1 MIPRAHRRD
10 GSEPCG
16 MTMNCRKGIQALN
29 THTQSKPA
37 DQILADFASL
47 NLVEPLMQAVTESG
61 YTKPTPIQAQSIPA
75 LLEGHDLLGLA
86 QTGTGKTAAFVL
98 PMLQR
103 MMANRKQPQPKSMR
117 ALILTPTRELA
128 VQIND
133 SIKTYGRHLPLR
145 STVIFGGVGSVPQV
159 NTMRR
164 GIDFV
169 VATPGRLL
177 DLMNQGHVTLSS
189 VEFFVLDEA
198 DRMLDMGFIRDI
210 RKIVAALPARRQT
223 LLFSATMP
231 HDVADLANSLLT
243 KPKRV
248 EVVPQSTT
256 AERIDQIVYMVPK
269 ANKRRLLAELLNG
282 EGVTRSIVF
291 TRTKRGA
298 DRVSEQLERD
308 GIRSAAIHGN
318 KGQSARQI
326 ALGSFR
332 NGSVK
337 VLVATDIAAR
347 GIDIDNISHV
357 VNYDLP
363 LEPESYV
370 HRIGRT
376 ARAGATGIAIS
387 LCDGEERSLLR
398 DIEKVVRMKIPVVDD
413 HPLSVGG
420 DNAAG
425 EQVTLQR
432 AQSLRQDREVQQA
445 RRGQRGGNGGGE
457 RNRQSQKRSE
467 RNHAGRSER
476 DRAPSKNADFRSG
489 DFREQEARQPRGERT
504 AQSRGEARTD
514 RSHNRHPDARSESRD
529 ARPARRDDRPR
540 RDEGGES
547 RFEAERRMAGG
558 HRQDARRPEPAR
570 AGEPRREPVRPD
582 GEHRRIDYRARAEQG
597 ERKPGVHRGP
607 GSDRPKHNGKNEAR
621 R

>member
-1 MIPRAHRRD
+1 M
-10 GSEPCG
+10 
-16 MTMNCRKGIQALN
+16 N
-29 THTQSKPA
+29 THTQATPA
-37 DQILADFASL
+37 TNVLADFASL

-103 MMANRKQPQPKSMR
+103 MMANRKQPQPKSAR

-145 STVIFGGVGSVPQV
+145 STVIFGGVGSVPQI

-164 GIDFV
+164 GVDFV

-177 DLMNQGHVTLSS
+177 DLMNQGHVSLSS

-210 RKIVAALPARRQT
+210 RKIVATLPVRRQT

-231 HDVADLANSLLT
+231 NEIADLANSLLT

-256 AERIDQIVYMVPK
+256 AERIDQIVYMVSK
-269 ANKRRLLAELLNG
+269 TNKRRLLAELLNG
-282 EGVTRSIVF
+282 PGVTRSIVF

-318 KGQSARQI
+318 KGQSARQT
-326 ALGSFR
+326 ALNSFR

-347 GIDIDNISHV
+347 GIDVDGISHV

-413 HPLSVGG
+413 HPLAKSSGG
-420 DNAAG
+420 EAASG
-425 EQVTLQR
+425 EQITLHR
-432 AQSLRQDREVQQA
+432 AQSIRQDQERTQSRGPRRGGSNSGGDRNRGGQA
-445 RRGQRGGNGGGE
+445 RGEHRGD
-457 RNRQSQKRSE
+457 RS
-467 RNHAGRSER
+467 HAGRGDR
-476 DRAPSKNADFRSG
+476 DRAPAKNADFRGG
-489 DFREQEARQPRGERT
+489 DFREQEARQPRTERP
-504 AQSRGEARTD
+504 AQPRGEARAD
-514 RSHNRHPDARSESRD
+514 RSHNRQPEARD

-547 RFEAERRMAGG
+547 RFEAERRQAGG
-558 HRQDARRPEPAR
+558 QRHEARRSEAPVRAR
-570 AGEPRREPVRPD
+570 EPRREPVRPD

-607 GSDRPKHNGKNEAR
+607 GSSRPAR
-621 R
+621 

>member
-1 MIPRAHRRD
+1 M
-10 GSEPCG
+10 
-16 MTMNCRKGIQALN
+16 N
-29 THTQSKPA
+29 THTQATPA
-37 DQILADFASL
+37 TNVLADFASL

-103 MMANRKQPQPKSMR
+103 MMANRKQPQPKSAR

-145 STVIFGGVGSVPQV
+145 STVIFGGVGSVPQI
-159 NTMRR
+159 NPMRR
-164 GIDFV
+164 GVDFV

-177 DLMNQGHVTLSS
+177 DLMNQGHVSLSS

-210 RKIVAALPARRQT
+210 RKIVATLPVRRQT

-231 HDVADLANSLLT
+231 NEIADLANSLLT

-256 AERIDQIVYMVPK
+256 AERIDQIVYMVSK
-269 ANKRRLLAELLNG
+269 TNKRRLLAELLNG
-282 EGVTRSIVF
+282 PGVTRSIVF

-318 KGQSARQI
+318 KGQSARQT
-326 ALGSFR
+326 ALNSFR

-347 GIDIDNISHV
+347 GIDVDGISHV

-413 HPLSVGG
+413 HPLAKSSGG
-420 DNAAG
+420 EAASG
-425 EQVTLQR
+425 EQITLHR
-432 AQSLRQDREVQQA
+432 AQSIRQDQERTQSRGPRRGGSNSGGDRNRGGQA
-445 RRGQRGGNGGGE
+445 RGEHRGD
-457 RNRQSQKRSE
+457 RS
-467 RNHAGRSER
+467 HAGRGDR
-476 DRAPSKNADFRSG
+476 DRAPAKNADFRGG
-489 DFREQEARQPRGERT
+489 DFREQEARQPRTERP
-504 AQSRGEARTD
+504 AQPRGEARAD
-514 RSHNRHPDARSESRD
+514 RSHNRQPEARD

-547 RFEAERRMAGG
+547 RFEAERRQAGG
-558 HRQDARRPEPAR
+558 QRHEARRSEAPVR
-570 AGEPRREPVRPD
+570 ASEPRREPVRPD

-607 GSDRPKHNGKNEAR
+607 GSSRPAR
-621 R
+621 

>member
-1 MIPRAHRRD
+1 M
-10 GSEPCG
+10 
-16 MTMNCRKGIQALN
+16 N
-29 THTQSKPA
+29 THTQATPA
-37 DQILADFASL
+37 TNGLADFASL

-103 MMANRKQPQPKSMR
+103 MMANRKQPQPKSAR

-145 STVIFGGVGSVPQV
+145 STVIFGGVGSVPQI

-164 GIDFV
+164 GVDFV

-177 DLMNQGHVTLSS
+177 DLMNQGHVSLSS

-210 RKIVAALPARRQT
+210 RKIVATLPVRRQT

-231 HDVADLANSLLT
+231 NEIADLANSLLT

-256 AERIDQIVYMVPK
+256 AERIDQIVYMVSK
-269 ANKRRLLAELLNG
+269 TNKRRLLAELLNG
-282 EGVTRSIVF
+282 PGVTRSIVF

-318 KGQSARQI
+318 KGQSARQT
-326 ALGSFR
+326 ALNSFR

-347 GIDIDNISHV
+347 GIDVDGISHV

-413 HPLSVGG
+413 HPLAKSSGG
-420 DNAAG
+420 EAASG
-425 EQVTLQR
+425 EQITLHR
-432 AQSLRQDREVQQA
+432 AQSIRQDQERTQSRGPRRGGSNSGGDRNRGGQA
-445 RRGQRGGNGGGE
+445 RGEHRGD
-457 RNRQSQKRSE
+457 RS
-467 RNHAGRSER
+467 HAGRGDR
-476 DRAPSKNADFRSG
+476 DRAPAKNADFRGG
-489 DFREQEARQPRGERT
+489 DFREQEARQPRTERP
-504 AQSRGEARTD
+504 AQPRGEARAD
-514 RSHNRHPDARSESRD
+514 RSHNRQPEARD

-547 RFEAERRMAGG
+547 RFEAERRQAGG
-558 HRQDARRPEPAR
+558 QRHEARRSEAPVR
-570 AGEPRREPVRPD
+570 ASEPRREPVRPD
-582 GEHRRIDYRARAEQG
+582 GEHRRIDYRARAEQC

-607 GSDRPKHNGKNEAR
+607 GSSRPAR
-621 R
+621 